1 MNLVNANGRRSW
13 AKLALA
19 LCCLALAPAVGHADQ
34 PAASAPARDG
44 AHDFDFD
51 FGVWR
56 THIHRILD
64 PFANGEQTM
73 DLVGTVTVRKVWGGR
88 ASLEEIEADG
98 PRGHWEG
105 LNVFLYN
112 PDAHQWSQ
120 SFANN
125 KTGALGTP
133 FVGSFQDGRAELY
146 APDTL
151 DGRAVLVRAVWSNIQ
166 ANSHDYAESYS
177 DDGGASWR
185 LSFTA
190 HLVRAGS

>member
-1 MNLVNANGRRSW
+1 MTLMKANGRPSW
-13 AKLALA
+13 AKLALV
-19 LCCLALAPAVGHADQ
+19 LCSLALAPAVGRAEQ
-34 PAASAPARDG
+34 PAAPASARDG

-56 THIHRILD
+56 THIHRILN
-64 PFANGEQTM
+64 PFGDGAQIL
-73 DLVGTVTVRKVWGGR
+73 DLDGTVTVRTVWGGR

-125 KTGALGTP
+125 KAGALGTP
-133 FVGSFQDGRAELY
+133 FIGSFHDGRAELY
-146 APDTL
+146 SPDTL

-166 ANSHDYAESYS
+166 PNSHDYDEAYS
-177 DDGGASWR
+177 DDGGATWR

-190 HLVRAGS
+190 HLIRAAS